1 MSSPASPAV
10 TAATAKTP
18 VHTQPVRM
26 SRPLAARGLA
36 PVAYSL
42 RPTGVRARTTD
53 ARTRT
58 TPHRTT
64 TGGTGS
70 PNVVPSTAVHSVRTA
85 GGVPTMF
92 DFVRTSTALISIE
105 YMPSV
110 TTRDWTAK

>member
-10 TAATAKTP
+10 TAATANTP

-26 SRPLAARGLA
+26 SRPIGARGLV
-36 PVAYSL
+36 PLAYSL

-53 ARTRT
+53 TRTRT

-64 TGGTGS
+64 TGGTGI
-70 PNVVPSTAVHSVRTA
+70 PNVVPRTGGPSGSTT
-85 GGVPTMF
+85 GGGPTMF